1 VQFSE
6 RGKERQ
12 KVNPAGWPFSADM
25 LIWHCCADH
34 GDHYCCWGSSG
45 VTRRMLAS
53 QPLLL
58 DAQKGARQ
66 GQRSVLLV
74 GNPALPLK
82 GFDVAIAVLTMVN
95 RVLPLDITWICQT
108 QPTAAMVPGLATS
121 GLRINLHISP
131 AQVRHH

>member
-1 VQFSE
+1 
-6 RGKERQ
+6 
-12 KVNPAGWPFSADM
+12 
-25 LIWHCCADH
+25 
-34 GDHYCCWGSSG
+34 
-45 VTRRMLAS
+45 MLAS